1 MALAV
6 TNTSK
11 RNTAATRHDNT
22 TDQALTAVSPKTRA
36 AANIARSAIVAATAA
51 GTLMI
56 MGFTQY
62 PDKTSN
68 PRPVVAPTASV
79 ASDLTFASLHVHHT
93 RIVES
98 FVTDDTRWRALSATP
113 LATLRANVSTHPS
126 YRRVVLDLP
135 ATVAPSAPS
144 SVKPMFEFRGVG
156 FPQIETTVAASE
168 ASYKPY
174 RDLVDVVASANG
186 IKRAIPQVACHG
198 MSAQRTLTK
207 SSVYDDKIRALAE
220 RYNVSAYLV
229 KAVMAQESC
238 FRPNARSYVGA
249 TGLMQLMPETAA
261 WLGVKDIHNTDENLR
276 AGVRYLGQLKR
287 RFKQDDLALAAYNA
301 GPGTVERHGGIP
313 PFPETQTYVKNVQFY
328 KLAYMTADRI
338 NLSQNVG
345 EGRMVQAAASA
356 VQTAT
361 SAAASGSA
369 MPKAIQSDA
378 AKNS

>member
-1 MALAV
+1 MAFAESNTAKRTSIATSTEQTHPGQQTVTGVIAGDAASTRRPGHVARSAV
-6 TNTSK
+6 VAM
-11 RNTAATRHDNT
+11 TAAT
-22 TDQALTAVSPKTRA
+22 
-36 AANIARSAIVAATAA
+36 
-51 GTLMI
+51 TLMI

-62 PDKTSN
+62 PNNTGN
-68 PRPVVAPTASV
+68 PRPVVTPTVSIAT
-79 ASDLTFASLHVHHT
+79 DLTFASLHVHHT

-98 FVTDDTRWRALSATP
+98 FVTDDKRWRALSATP

-168 ASYKPY
+168 AAYKPY
-174 RDLVDVVASANG
+174 RDLVDVVATTNG
-186 IKRAIPQVACHG
+186 VKRAIPQVACHG
-198 MSAQRTLTK
+198 MSAKRTLRK
-207 SSVYDDKIRALAE
+207 SSVYDDKIKALSA

-276 AGVRYLGQLKR
+276 AGVRYLAQLKR

-313 PFPETQTYVKNVQFY
+313 PFPETQTYVKNVRFY
-328 KLAYMTADRI
+328 KLAYMTADRM
-338 NLSQNVG
+338 NLSQKLD
-345 EGRMVQAAASA
+345 EDPIVQ
-356 VQTAT
+356 AT
-361 SAAASGSA
+361 SAAAPVA
-369 MPKAIQSDA
+369 ATTTQSRLA
-378 AKNS
+378 AERNS